1 MPTLLE
7 HAEALQK
14 KFPASRVYLSAM
26 AKVFWPDAD
35 WLDVKIGHKNGG
47 ARKGARLAAGLAG
60 RMERKG
66 FVKLDLDPD
75 MDYPPTAYRVV
86 PEAIAE
92 AKRAAQSKQDGGGH
106 G

>member
-14 KFPASRVYLSAM
+14 KFPNSRVYLSAM
-26 AKVFWPDAD
+26 AKVFWPDAN
-35 WLDVKIGHKNGG
+35 WLDTKIGRNNGG

-66 FVKLDLDPD
+66 FVKLDLDTD
-75 MDYPPTAYRVV
+75 RDHASTAYRVV
-86 PEAIAE
+86 PEAIAAARRATQA
-92 AKRAAQSKQDGGGH
+92 AKQGEVRP
-106 G
+106 